1 MTETRTASPA
11 IGELVKVRLNVT
23 LNVDPEQYALDDSR
37 ESVKAIRRLMLA
49 RICEVPST
57 VVVRYGKGM
66 DD

>member
-1 MTETRTASPA
+1 MRKTRTASPA

-23 LNVDPEQYALDDSR
+23 LNVDPEQYGLDDSR
-37 ESVKAIRRLMLA
+37 ESVRTIRRQMLT
-49 RICEVPST
+49 RICDVPAT

>member
-23 LNVDPEQYALDDSR
+23 LNVDPEQYGLDDSR
-37 ESVKAIRRLMLA
+37 ESVKAIRRVMLT